1 MDKLQAMTTFVQ
13 IVEKGSLTRAAEAL
27 GTSLPAVVRTLAALE
42 QELRVRLLNRTTRRI
57 HLTDEGALYLDRCR
71 AILAAVRDADA
82 SLAARRAEPQG
93 RLAVTA
99 PVLFGRRYVAPVVN
113 AFLAKYPAASVDLL
127 LLDRTVNVV
136 EEGIDVGVRIG
147 TLGDSSLVAQGVGS
161 LRRVVCASPA
171 YLRQRGVPRTP
182 EDVRT
187 HECVRFSG
195 LGAGPEWRFR
205 VGRKTVAVPARSR
218 LACNQVDAAVAA
230 CRDGLGL
237 SMFLSYQVA
246 ADVAE
251 RKLRYVL
258 EDYEFDPVPV
268 NVVYPHA
275 RLPSANVRAFVDL
288 AVATLRATRF
298 V

>member
-13 IVEKGSLTRAAEAL
+13 IVDRGSLTRAAEAL

-171 YLRQRGVPRTP
+171 YLRQHGVPRTP

-187 HECVRFSG
+187 RECVRFSG

>member
-1 MDKLQAMTTFVQ
+1 VDKLQAMTTFVR
-13 IVEKGSLTRAAEAL
+13 IVEQGSLTRAAEAL
-27 GTSLPAVVRTLAALE
+27 GSSLPAVVRTLAALE

-57 HLTDEGALYLDRCR
+57 HLTDEGALYVDRCR

-113 AFLAKYPAASVDLL
+113 AFLAKHPATSIDLL

-147 TLGDSSLVAQGVGS
+147 ALGDSSLVAQRVGD

-171 YLRQRGVPRTP
+171 YLRRRGVPRTP
-182 EDVRT
+182 DDVRT
-187 HECVRFSG
+187 HDCVRFTAM
-195 LGAGPEWRFR
+195 GAGGDWRFR
-205 VGRKTVAVPARSR
+205 AGRKAVAIPTKSR
-218 LACNQVDAAVAA
+218 LTCNQVDAAVAA

-246 ADVAE
+246 SEVAE

-268 NVVYPHA
+268 NVIYPHA